1 MKMHIGATYPSVL
14 QSATG
19 WLGVLCPIATTIF
32 DEKHRKTVGRRVQK
46 RRTAIEDTSA
56 GNGWKNNW
64 AYSSWRRQ
72 KQGQSGSW
80 LHIFEWLIYRKGE
93 RLIAREKLGHFWK
106 AHVEPFSGGRCWSRW
121 LSTSRSKCDSNVQS
135 SDVGGPPTLDRKY

>member
-56 GNGWKNNW
+56 GNG
-64 AYSSWRRQ
+64 
-72 KQGQSGSW
+72 
-80 LHIFEWLIYRKGE
+80 
-93 RLIAREKLGHFWK
+93 
-106 AHVEPFSGGRCWSRW
+106 
-121 LSTSRSKCDSNVQS
+121 
-135 SDVGGPPTLDRKY
+135 